1 MTNTSTYLTHV
12 GTYAMHRA
20 ADGYSLT
27 SQSGSIVG
35 VYPTARKAM
44 DAGISLITAAY
55 DKRG

>member
-1 MTNTSTYLTHV
+1 MTQTSGYLTHV

-27 SQSGSIVG
+27 SQSGDIVG

-44 DAGISLITAAY
+44 DAGIALIAAAY
-55 DKRG
+55 SKRG